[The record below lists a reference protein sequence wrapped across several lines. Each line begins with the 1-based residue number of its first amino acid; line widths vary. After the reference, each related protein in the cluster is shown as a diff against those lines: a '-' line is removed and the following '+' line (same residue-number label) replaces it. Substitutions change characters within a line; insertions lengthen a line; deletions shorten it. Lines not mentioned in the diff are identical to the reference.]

1 LRASLCGLASI
12 SVWALETIVTMRRA
26 YYERM
31 TSMGTDDE
39 ALRFEREPGD
49 RRYRAVI
56 GSDEVAFSEV
66 DVIGEKS
73 LLIKHTEVLPEYEGR
88 GIGGKLMTY
97 ILSEARSQG
106 RSVIPICPYA
116 SAYIKR
122 NPEFLECV
130 REDYRAALR
139 I

>member
-1 LRASLCGLASI
+1 MGL
-12 SVWALETIVTMRRA
+12 A
-26 YYERM
+26 YYEHM
-31 TSMGTDDE
+31 TSMATDDA

-49 RRYRAVI
+49 RRYRALI
-56 GSDEVAFSEV
+56 GSNEVAFSEV
-66 DVIGEKS
+66 DVIGKKS
-73 LLIKHTEVLPEYEGR
+73 VLIKHTEVLPEFEGR
-88 GIGGKLMTY
+88 SIGGNLMRH

-116 SAYIKR
+116 AAYIKR
-122 NPEFLECV
+122 NPEFLDCV

>member
-1 LRASLCGLASI
+1 
-12 SVWALETIVTMRRA
+12 MRRA

-66 DVIGEKS
+66 DVIGKKS
-73 LLIKHTEVLPEYEGR
+73 VLIKHTEVLPEYEGR

-97 ILSEARSQG
+97 ILSEARNQG

-116 SAYIKR
+116 SAYIRR